1 MQEVEGLDDGLNDT
15 IKAITEE
22 LQIKLGVLKK
32 ACKTA
37 FKDDYIN
44 QSEDHEML
52 ETILASVNKI

>member
-15 IKAITEE
+15 IKAIAEE

-44 QSEDHEML
+44 
-52 ETILASVNKI
+52 